1 MTIYFVAGE
10 VSADN
15 HGAALMRSLRVSDPK
30 LKFIGRG
37 GPQMQQVAGAQFKN
51 WIGDAA
57 VLGLWEV
64 LRKYGYFREQ
74 FRKTLNEIQESKPDV
89 VVLIDYPGFNLR
101 LARALRR
108 QSQRHKT
115 IYYISP
121 QVWAWNRGRIKK
133 MARFIDLVL
142 CIFPFEVDL
151 YAASGLR
158 AVFVGHPMIER
169 LKTQRIDTHRDQNL
183 IGLFP
188 GSRSREVRKIFP
200 VMIEAAR
207 LLLHSNPALHFRV
220 AAASEELADEMRKM
234 VRRFAPW
241 AGSLASPSERAS
253 PKLTNGSSQTARNS
267 KDRIPATQGATAW
280 AAFDFRPDG
289 SEAIIPCRRL
299 SSVDPRKL
307 SELTAFGGPMKK
319 LRVGVVGV
327 GHIGSNHARI
337 YAEIPSAEFTAVYD
351 VEPFRSRT
359 IASKFGAAPAKSL
372 DDFMAMVDA
381 ASVATPTNTHYD
393 VARALLAKGKHVLIE
408 KPITDNTAHATE
420 LAELAALNGLILQV
434 GHVERFNPVLGA
446 LEKHLTHP
454 RFIEAHRLC
463 TVHRTQQLISGLC
476 SI

>member
-1 MTIYFVAGE
+1 MKSMTIYFVAGE

-15 HGAALMRSLRVSDPK
+15 HGAALMRSLRVLDPE

-74 FRKTLNEIQESKPDV
+74 FRQTLNEIQESKPDA

-108 QSQRHKT
+108 QSHSRKT

-169 LKTQRIDTHRDQNL
+169 LETQKIDNHRDQNL

-207 LLLHSNPALHFRV
+207 RLLQLNPTLRFQV
-220 AAASEELADEMRKM
+220 AAVSEELAREMSEQIADRQAIEITVGQTATIMQRAFVGM
-234 VRRFAPW
+234 VAS
-241 AGSLASPSERAS
+241 GSATLEAAFFGMPFVLIYKVAWPTYVAARLVVNVDFLGMPNLLAAKEVVPEFIQHEAKPDSIVKAIRSLMEDSPARDRMISDFDATTSKLGGTGASERAAQAI
-253 PKLTNGSSQTARNS
+253 LEEFQT
-267 KDRIPATQGATAW
+267 GA
-280 AAFDFRPDG
+280 
-289 SEAIIPCRRL
+289 
-299 SSVDPRKL
+299 
-307 SELTAFGGPMKK
+307 
-319 LRVGVVGV
+319 
-327 GHIGSNHARI
+327 
-337 YAEIPSAEFTAVYD
+337 PST
-351 VEPFRSRT
+351 R
-359 IASKFGAAPAKSL
+359 
-372 DDFMAMVDA
+372 
-381 ASVATPTNTHYD
+381 
-393 VARALLAKGKHVLIE
+393 
-408 KPITDNTAHATE
+408 
-420 LAELAALNGLILQV
+420 
-434 GHVERFNPVLGA
+434 
-446 LEKHLTHP
+446 
-454 RFIEAHRLC
+454 
-463 TVHRTQQLISGLC
+463 
-476 SI
+476 

>member
-15 HGAALMRSLRVSDPK
+15 HGAALMRSLRMLDPE

-51 WIGDAA
+51 WISDAA

-74 FRKTLNEIQESKPDV
+74 FRQTLNEIQESKPDA

-108 QSQRHKT
+108 QSQRQKT

-121 QVWAWNRGRIKK
+121 QVWAWNRARIKK
-133 MARFIDLVL
+133 MAHLIDLVL

-169 LKTQRIDTHRDQNL
+169 LETQKIDTHRDQNL

-207 LLLHSNPALHFRV
+207 GLLQSNPTLRFQV
-220 AAASEELADEMRKM
+220 AAASEQLSDEMREMVAPHLNPLSSGRAEAKAEAERNELSHQTSASSTGTAKM
-234 VRRFAPW
+234 QVAPNESSHQTPLHLSSGEGRVRGAKRPLLHAIEIAVGQTAAIMQRASVGIVASGSATLEAAYFGMPFVLIYKVAWPTYVAARLVVNVDFLGMPNLL
-241 AGSLASPSERAS
+241 AGKEVVPEFIQHEAKPDAIVKAVRLLMEDSPARDRMISDFDATTSKLGGTGASERAAQAILEELKEGRS
-253 PKLTNGSSQTARNS
+253 P
-267 KDRIPATQGATAW
+267 DRP
-280 AAFDFRPDG
+280 
-289 SEAIIPCRRL
+289 
-299 SSVDPRKL
+299 
-307 SELTAFGGPMKK
+307 
-319 LRVGVVGV
+319 
-327 GHIGSNHARI
+327 
-337 YAEIPSAEFTAVYD
+337 
-351 VEPFRSRT
+351 
-359 IASKFGAAPAKSL
+359 
-372 DDFMAMVDA
+372 
-381 ASVATPTNTHYD
+381 
-393 VARALLAKGKHVLIE
+393 
-408 KPITDNTAHATE
+408 
-420 LAELAALNGLILQV
+420 
-434 GHVERFNPVLGA
+434 
-446 LEKHLTHP
+446 
-454 RFIEAHRLC
+454 
-463 TVHRTQQLISGLC
+463 SGLPP
-476 SI
+476 SQRYGEPGKTASPWRTS